1 MKTVYVRTATKF
13 LLRESTRVV
22 LFHHGNTLGMEFELF
37 GRFER
42 DQTSSILRFPCALYA
57 RGLQDFQGL
66 SIVAIRWF
74 VAIIDTA
81 PSDLS
86 RPDRVIVRI
95 AIEILSVSN
104 QP

>member
-1 MKTVYVRTATKF
+1 MKTLYVRTAAKF
-13 LLRESTRVV
+13 LLRYSTHVA
-22 LFHHGNTLGMEFELF
+22 LFYHGNTLGMEFELF
-37 GRFER
+37 DRFVR
-42 DQTSSILRFPCALYA
+42 DQTFPILRFPCSLYA
-57 RGLQDFQGL
+57 RELQDFQGL

-81 PSDLS
+81 SSDLS
-86 RPDRVIVRI
+86 RPGRVIVRI